1 MEVPMTNR
9 DALVAACDREL
20 AAAGFRDYTV
30 NGLQVEGR
38 ERVRRVLSG
47 VTACQALLDEAVAW
61 EADLVLV
68 HHGFFWKNEPV
79 TITGMKRRR
88 IRTLLAHDISLL
100 AYHLPLDAH
109 STLGNNAELGR
120 RLDFTVDGCADGELG
135 EGLLWLGAPPA
146 GLDARGL
153 AEHVGRRLAREPLLI
168 EAPGVEAPGV
178 EAPGV
183 EVSGGGEIRRVAW
196 CTGGAQ
202 DMITSAWEAGA
213 DAFISGEI
221 SERTTH
227 LARELGIHYLA
238 AGHHA
243 TERYGV
249 QALGAW
255 LAAEFAIEH
264 RFVDIDNPA

>member
-1 MEVPMTNR
+1 MIPRET
-9 DALVAACDREL
+9 LVQACDDLLGTSR
-20 AAAGFRDYTV
+20 FNDYTL
-30 NGLQVEGR
+30 NGLQVAGR
-38 ERVRRVLSG
+38 DSVARVMSG

-61 EADLVLV
+61 QADLLLV
-68 HHGFFWKNEPV
+68 HHGYFWKNEPV
-79 TITGMKRRR
+79 AITGIKQRR
-88 IRTLLAHDISLL
+88 IRTLLLNDINLV

-109 STLGNNAELGR
+109 PRLGNNAQLAE
-120 RLDFTVDGCADGELG
+120 RLALEVEGCADGELG
-135 EGLLWLGAPPA
+135 EGLLWLGRLPETRTCA
-146 GLDARGL
+146 GF
-153 AEHVGRRLAREPLLI
+153 AEQVGEALGRVPLVI
-168 EAPGVEAPGV
+168 EAPGKHA
-178 EAPGV
+178 
-183 EVSGGGEIRRVAW
+183 IRRVAW

-202 DMITSAWEAGA
+202 DMIAKAWEAGA

-249 QALGAW
+249 QALGEW
-255 LAAEFAIEH
+255 LAREFGVSH

>member
-1 MEVPMTNR
+1 MISCDE
-9 DALVAACDREL
+9 LLAACNQRLSPER
-20 AAAGFRDYTV
+20 FQDYTL
-30 NGLQVEGR
+30 NGLQVEGA
-38 ERVRRVLSG
+38 RRVGRVMSG

-61 EADLVLV
+61 NADLVLV
-68 HHGFFWKNEPV
+68 HHGYFWKNEPV
-79 TITGMKRRR
+79 AVTGMKRRR
-88 IRTLLAHDISLL
+88 LATLLTNDIGLL

-109 STLGNNAELGR
+109 PELGNNVLLGK
-120 RLDFTVDGCADGELG
+120 RLGFQVTGCLDDDSGL
-135 EGLLWLGAPPA
+135 GLLWHGELSTPMAPA
-146 GLDARGL
+146 AL
-153 AEHVGRRLAREPLLI
+153 AEHVGARLERAPLL
-168 EAPGVEAPGV
+168 VEAPG
-178 EAPGV
+178 A
-183 EVSGGGEIRRVAW
+183 GEIRRVAW

-202 DMITSAWEAGA
+202 DMIAAAAEAGM

-255 LAAEFAIEH
+255 LSEEFGVEH

>member
-1 MEVPMTNR
+1 MTNR

-20 AAAGFRDYTV
+20 APERFKDYTV

-38 ERVRRVLSG
+38 DRVARVMSG
-47 VTACQALLDEAVAW
+47 VTACQALVDEAVAW
-61 EADLVLV
+61 QADLVLV
-68 HHGFFWKNEPV
+68 HHGYFWKNEPV
-79 TITGMKRRR
+79 AITGMKRRR
-88 IRTLLAHDISLL
+88 LRALLAHDISLL

-109 STLGNNAELGR
+109 AGLGNNAELGR
-120 RLDFTVDGCADGELG
+120 RLDFAVDGCADGELG
-135 EGLLWLGAPPA
+135 EGLVWLGTPPE

-153 AEHVGRRLAREPLLI
+153 AQHVGQRLAREPQL
-168 EAPGVEAPGV
+168 VEAP
-178 EAPGV
+178 
-183 EVSGGGEIRRVAW
+183 GGGEIRRVAW

-202 DMITSAWEAGA
+202 DMITAAREAGA

-249 QALGAW
+249 QALGEW
-255 LAAEFAIEH
+255 LAGQFDIEH

>member
-1 MEVPMTNR
+1 MTTS
-9 DALVAACDREL
+9 AELVAACDRLLSPER
-20 AAAGFRDYTV
+20 FKDYTL
-30 NGLQVEGR
+30 NGLQVAGR
-38 ERVRRVLSG
+38 ERVVRVMSG

-61 EADLVLV
+61 EADLLLV
-68 HHGFFWKNEPV
+68 HHGYFWKNEPV
-79 TITGMKRRR
+79 AITGMKRRR
-88 IRTLLAHDISLL
+88 LATLLRHDIGLL

-109 STLGNNAELGR
+109 AELGNNATLGE
-120 RLDFTVDGCADGELG
+120 RLGFTADGCADGELG
-135 EGLLWLGAPPA
+135 EGLIWLGAPHAPMGA
-146 GLDARGL
+146 AAL
-153 AEHVGRRLAREPLLI
+153 AEHVGERLGRAPLL
-168 EAPGVEAPGV
+168 VEAP
-178 EAPGV
+178 E
-183 EVSGGGEIRRVAW
+183 GGEIRRVAW

-202 DMITSAWEAGA
+202 DMIAQAAAAGA

-249 QALGAW
+249 QALGAR
-255 LAAEFAIEH
+255 LADEYGIEH

>member
-1 MEVPMTNR
+1 MTNR
-9 DALVAACDREL
+9 DTLVAACDREL
-20 AAAGFRDYTV
+20 SVGRFKDYTV

-38 ERVRRVLSG
+38 EGVTRVMSG
-47 VTACQALLDEAVAW
+47 VTACQALIDEAVAW
-61 EADLVLV
+61 RADLLLV
-68 HHGFFWKNEPV
+68 HHGYFWKNEPV
-79 TITGMKRRR
+79 AITGMKRRR
-88 IRTLLAHDISLL
+88 IQALLRHEISLL

-109 STLGNNAELGR
+109 PTLGNNAELGR
-120 RLDFTVDGCADGELG
+120 RLGFVAEGCADGELG
-135 EGLLWLGAPPA
+135 EGLVWLGRPA
-146 GLDARGL
+146 QPLDARRL
-153 AEHVGRRLAREPLLI
+153 AALVGERLAREPLLI
-168 EAPGVEAPGV
+168 EAP
-178 EAPGV
+178 
-183 EVSGGGEIRRVAW
+183 GGGEIRRVAW

-202 DMITSAWEAGA
+202 DMITVAWEAGA

-249 QALGAW
+249 RALGEW
-255 LAAEFAIEH
+255 LASNLGVEH

>member
-1 MEVPMTNR
+1 MILRN
-9 DALVAACDREL
+9 DLVRACDTL
-20 AAAGFRDYTV
+20 LDSAAFKDYTV
-30 NGLQVEGR
+30 NGLQVAGR
-38 ERVRRVLSG
+38 DEVRRVMSG

-61 EADLVLV
+61 GADLLLV
-68 HHGFFWKNEPV
+68 HHGYFWKNEPIP
-79 TITGMKRRR
+79 ITGIKHWR
-88 IRTLLAHDISLL
+88 IRTLLLNDINLL

-109 STLGNNAELGR
+109 AELGNNAELGR
-120 RLDFTVDGCADGELG
+120 RLGFRVEGCADGELG
-135 EGLLWLGAPPA
+135 QGLVWLGNVPQATTA
-146 GLDARGL
+146 TA
-153 AEHVGRRLAREPLLI
+153 LARQVGERLGRDPLLI
-168 EAPGVEAPGV
+168 EAPGKTRVQ
-178 EAPGV
+178 
-183 EVSGGGEIRRVAW
+183 RVAW

-202 DMITSAWEAGA
+202 DMITQAWEAGA

-249 QALGAW
+249 QALGGW
-255 LAAEFAIEH
+255 LEREFKLEH